1 MPNVDL
7 TLNAPELFIYNKQS
21 SSSSLITQT
30 FSSPIQNST
39 FSIESNILQSLVQN
53 QNHLINIPEPHSLSI
68 QTPMPSICQYQ
79 GKKTIV
85 VEKQSNT
92 CSKHKHKNYP
102 LDPLTNKFGI
112 MQQKLTKLML
122 VDIEFWTIKSN
133 FNMYLSN
140 VNQKV
145 KREQQFDNEAV
156 TLINQLLEYKAENTQ
171 WIIN

>member
-1 MPNVDL
+1 SIRSTTGVFD
-7 TLNAPELFIYNKQS
+7 KQS

-92 CSKHKHKNYP
+92 CSKHSEHKNYP

-133 FNMYLSN
+133 FNML
-140 VNQKV
+140 